1 MRFTVDLT
9 PPSAPTISGQPK
21 GASRLT
27 SVKIG
32 LMGEGKTTTG
42 LQCKLD
48 AAAWADCATPLQL
61 TGLAQGNHSFSARQL
76 DPSGNIGAV
85 KSVSWITD
93 TTPPAL
99 VGKVAAKK
107 AGKNMV
113 VTSAFDKKRGAPTLL
128 EFNNGKKAPSP
139 KAPNNKKLTLKYAPK
154 LTVAKQSAV
163 VWVRVSDAAGNWS
176 AWIKT
181 K

>member
-1 MRFTVDLT
+1 
-9 PPSAPTISGQPK
+9 
-21 GASRLT
+21 LT
-27 SVKIG
+27 SVKLVI
-32 LMGEGKTTTG
+32 LGERKTTTG

-48 AAAWADCATPLQL
+48 TAEWQPCATPLQL
-61 TGLAQGNHSFSARQL
+61 TGLAQGTHTFSARQA
-76 DPSGNIGAV
+76 DTAGNTGAV
-85 KSVSWITD
+85 KTVRWITD

-99 VGKVAAKK
+99 VGKVVAKK

-113 VTSAFDKKRGAPTLL
+113 VTSAYDKKRGAPTLF

-139 KAPNNKKLTLKYAPK
+139 KAPNNKKLTLRYGPK
-154 LTVAKQSAV
+154 ITVAKQSAV
-163 VWVRVSDAAGNWS
+163 VWVRVGDAAGNWS